1 MRTIAII
8 NQKGGCGKTTTS
20 INLAACLARL
30 GQKSLL
36 VDFDPQGHCGVG
48 LAVPEDQIER
58 TILDTL
64 IEERDGRVSKVGE
77 IVWQIASN
85 FDLAPSNI
93 RLAAFEQIFAGR
105 PGRDDRLRAALAPV
119 GGNYDWCIIDCPPSV
134 GLLTFNALRACDEVI
149 VPVETGFSACTD

>member
-30 GQKSLL
+30 GHKTLL

-58 TILDTL
+58 TIYDTL
-64 IEERDGRVSKVGE
+64 VEERQDRSRPF
-77 IVWQIASN
+77 AATPTSSATPAA
-85 FDLAPSNI
+85 APSP
-93 RLAAFEQIFAGR
+93 RSV
-105 PGRDDRLRAALAPV
+105 PRD
-119 GGNYDWCIIDCPPSV
+119 
-134 GLLTFNALRACDEVI
+134 
-149 VPVETGFSACTD
+149 VPVH